1 MKEKILKKLRVNS
14 LSEVVEEIK
23 WISVYLKKYKKII
36 AIYFI
41 LGIFST
47 VFNLGGSV
55 LSKYLIDTVT
65 GTDHSSI
72 LLIVIMYVFF
82 GLASIIFSAV
92 SSRISTKYSTRVT
105 NEIQYEIYQ
114 ISLKVQW
121 RYIRKFQ
128 AGDLINRISG
138 DVGTV
143 SNSVLTW
150 IPNFIIKFFQA
161 AGCIAIILYYD
172 PVMALISIIST
183 PVMVLL
189 SRTLMYKMRKFGKK
203 SREASS
209 RIMSFIQESYS
220 NVQSIKA
227 FGIIDD
233 FNLKFKMIQEDFY
246 SVVMEQNKFSVLTGM
261 LMSILGMIVSYSC
274 YGWGVYRL
282 WTGVITFGT
291 MTMFLQLASRLSN
304 SFSSLVTMIPS
315 AISTLVAIRRLI
327 DVVELPKEEL
337 DESVNIEEIK
347 RESEATGVGLDIKNG
362 RFVYDDSAEIFSC
375 LTFDAKPGE
384 VIAIVGPSGSGKT
397 TIFRILLG
405 IAGITEGKSI
415 VEYEYENKKKE
426 FNISASTRGLF
437 SYVPQGNAVFF
448 GSIADNMRLF
458 NRDATD
464 EDIIEALKTAC
475 AYDFV
480 SKLENGI
487 NTVLEEGGTNFSEG
501 QKQRICIARA
511 LVSKAP
517 VILIDEGT
525 SALDKETEMK
535 LLENLTRYK
544 HNKTFVVSTHRT
556 GVLSICDRTYNIED
570 KTLTLVD
577 NKI

>member
-282 WTGVITFGT
+282 WTHVITFGT

-415 VEYEYENKKKE
+415 VEYEYENEKKS

-475 AYDFV
+475 AFDFV

>member
-282 WTGVITFGT
+282 WTHVITFGT

-415 VEYEYENKKKE
+415 VEYEYENEKKE